1 MRRRR
6 YYRKKRKSRKRGRG
20 IPYIYKNKL
29 YLGKKPQTGSG
40 VVSKVLASLL
50 QNVGNVTGL

>member
-40 VVSKVLASLL
+40 VVSKVLVSLL
-50 QNVGNVTGL
+50 QNVGNVIGL

>member
-6 YYRKKRKSRKRGRG
+6 YYRKKRKSRKRGRE

-29 YLGKKPQTGSG
+29 YLGKKLQTGSG
-40 VVSKVLASLL
+40 VVSKVLPSLL
-50 QNVGNVTGL
+50 

>member
-50 QNVGNVTGL
+50 QNVGNVIGL

>member
-50 QNVGNVTGL
+50 QNAGNVIGL

>member
-29 YLGKKPQTGSG
+29 YLGKKRQTGSG

-50 QNVGNVTGL
+50 

>member
-50 QNVGNVTGL
+50 QNIGNVIGL

>member
-29 YLGKKPQTGSG
+29 YLGKKPQTVSG
-40 VVSKVLASLL
+40 VVSKVLAILL
-50 QNVGNVTGL
+50 QNVRNVVGL